1 MRRISTRVGL
11 ICLAA
16 LLVLSVSV
24 AASPKAARTKVQVI
38 SWWDFTNS
46 RPLIDLKAKFDELN
60 PDLELDYIRIGTGY
74 ADKMLVMIA
83 GGADLPDV
91 MMIAMDK
98 VPIFADKGAI
108 MKLDKYI
115 ESDYKAEMAKLY
127 PVVADALTV
136 KGSYYAMPRDITSKV
151 MFFNKQLF
159 AEAGVAIPG
168 PDWTWDD
175 FRALAKKLTRDINKD
190 GVIDQW
196 GFYFPKYTDGWTDW
210 LMQNEGGLVTK
221 EGQSLLGKAESIEAL
236 KFLQGLCVVDR
247 VVPTETQAQQYGKAN
262 TAPFIAG
269 KVAMLTGGLSV
280 SVDLI
285 NNKVDY
291 EVRPLPKGKN
301 RTNIAF
307 VNAWAIPAG
316 AKRPDLSWRV
326 LKFLASKEAQQIA
339 LATSMGLPARKDV
352 DVSTFVKARPDNK
365 YFIDS
370 LAESK
375 PFPAPLRGVDFFKLI
390 EKEFDMMWLGER
402 SVDDAVRAVEK
413 KAADVLA
420 GKM

>member
-1 MRRISTRVGL
+1 MKRNYGRVAL

-16 LLVLSVSV
+16 LIILSIGV
-24 AASPKAARTKVQVI
+24 AASPKTARTKVQVI

-60 PDLELDYIRIGTGY
+60 PDLELEYIRIGTKY

-98 VPIFADKGAI
+98 VPIFAEKGAI
-108 MKLDKYI
+108 MKLDRYI

-127 PVVADALTV
+127 PVVVDALTV

-151 MFFNKQLF
+151 MFFNKHLF

-168 PDWTWDD
+168 PDWTWAD
-175 FRALAKKLTRDINKD
+175 FGALAKKMTRDADKD

-196 GFYFPKYTDGWTDW
+196 GFYFPKYNDGWTDW

-236 KFLQGLCVVDR
+236 KFLQSLCNDK
-247 VVPTETQAQQYGKAN
+247 VVPTETQAQQYGKAHI
-262 TAPFIAG
+262 APFMAG
-269 KVAMLTGGLSV
+269 KVAMTAGGLSA

-285 NNKVDY
+285 NNGVEY

-301 RTNIAF
+301 RINTAF

-326 LKFLASKEAQQIA
+326 LKFFSSKEAQEIA
-339 LATSMGLPARKDV
+339 LNTNMGLPARKDV
-352 DVSTFVKARPDNK
+352 DVSAFVKARADNK
-365 YFIDS
+365 HFIDS

-375 PFPAPLRGVDFFKLI
+375 PFPTPLRGVDFFKLV